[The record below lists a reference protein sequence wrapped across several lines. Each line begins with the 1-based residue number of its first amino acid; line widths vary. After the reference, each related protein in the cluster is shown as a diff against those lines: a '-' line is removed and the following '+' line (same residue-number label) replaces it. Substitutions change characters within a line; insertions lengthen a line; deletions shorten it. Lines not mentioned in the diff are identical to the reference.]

1 MVLKLYRT
9 QHNMQG
15 LEKGLG
21 EWVKCS
27 NEFGVEITANTVA
40 SQELLISFL
49 KSVSYS
55 ASMEMA

>member
-1 MVLKLYRT
+1 MVGYRT
-9 QHNMQG
+9 QHNIQG

-21 EWVKCS
+21 KGVKCS
-27 NEFGVEITANTVA
+27 NEFGVEITAYTVV
-40 SQELLISFL
+40 SQDLLISFL